1 MASGFR
7 ASVCGE
13 KLPKRLSP
21 ALSVQVTGYSG
32 NYYFHSLYFL
42 FSKQLRY
49 PDISLLTLAM
59 NSTSLSPPE

>member
-32 NYYFHSLYFL
+32 NYYFILSFL
-42 FSKQLRY
+42 QAVEVS
-49 PDISLLTLAM
+49 
-59 NSTSLSPPE
+59 